1 MSAQFRQNPQQV
13 VQIEVEPRDGDDR
26 QRLQSPGTQVPLD
39 RMTSREERNQ
49 RMHVR
54 RIFDKYDENRDG
66 YLSKK
71 ELKRLIKENPGQC
84 QDLPKG
90 ITKEIL
96 KYADT
101 DNDGQLDF
109 EEFYKLSQ
117 EHKWLIKDW
126 CVKYCRYIVP
136 RRDGAIHDETGY
148 GYHVDHVEVD
158 GAYENQM
165 KFFPPPLTMVIFS
178 IVEVIFFIVDIIYL
192 DDYKDGDIKN
202 VGTSVNGPMATKL
215 IYNPRKREE
224 AWRFMTYMF
233 VHVGVMHILM
243 NLIVQ
248 LFLGTALEL
257 VHCWWRVALVYLSGV
272 VAGSMGTSIANP
284 RIYLAGASGGVYAL
298 ITAHIATII
307 MNWSEMEYAFIQLF
321 VFVVFCGTDIGF
333 SVYRHLN
340 DPFDRV
346 GYMAH
351 LCGGIAGLLVG
362 IGVLRNLNV
371 RPFEKKLWW
380 FAVTVF
386 SALMISG
393 ILFHIFNPEYF
404 LMEKLTQKTSESM
417 FP

>member
-1 MSAQFRQNPQQV
+1 MSVQFTQQQQV
-13 VQIEVEPRDGDDR
+13 VQINDEEDDR
-26 QRLQSPGTQVPLD
+26 QRLQSPGTRVPLD
-39 RMTSREERNQ
+39 RMTSREERTE
-49 RMHVR
+49 RLRVR
-54 RIFDKYDENRDG
+54 RIFEKYDRDRNG
-66 YLSKK
+66 FLSKK
-71 ELKRLIKENPGQC
+71 ELGRLIKENPGQC

-90 ITKEIL
+90 IAKEIL

-101 DNDGQLDF
+101 DGDGQLDF

-117 EHKWLIKDW
+117 EHKWIVKDW
-126 CVKYCRYIVP
+126 CVKYCRYVVP
-136 RRDGAIHDETGY
+136 RRDGAIHDET
-148 GYHVDHVEVD
+148 D

-178 IVEVIFFIVDIIYL
+178 IIEVIFFIIDIVYL
-192 DDYKDGDIKN
+192 DDYKDNDFKN
-202 VGTSVNGPMATKL
+202 VGTSVNGPMATMF

-224 AWRFMTYMF
+224 AWRFVTYMF

-272 VAGSMGTSIANP
+272 LAGSMGTSIANP

-307 MNWSEMEYAFIQLF
+307 MNWQEMEYAFLQLF
-321 VFVVFCGTDIGF
+321 VFLVFCGTDIGF
-333 SVYRHLN
+333 SVYRHIT

-371 RPFEKKLWW
+371 RPYEKKLWW
-380 FAVTVF
+380 IAITLY

-393 ILFHIFNPEYF
+393 ICFHIFNPDYF
-404 LMEKLTQKTSESM
+404 VFEKTTQAPSSSG

>member
-1 MSAQFRQNPQQV
+1 MSVQFTQQQQV
-13 VQIEVEPRDGDDR
+13 VQINDEEDDR
-26 QRLQSPGTQVPLD
+26 QRLQSPGTRVPLD
-39 RMTSREERNQ
+39 RMTSREERTE
-49 RMHVR
+49 RLRVR
-54 RIFDKYDENRDG
+54 RIFEKYDRDRNG
-66 YLSKK
+66 FLSKK
-71 ELKRLIKENPGQC
+71 ELGRLIKENPGQC

-90 ITKEIL
+90 IAKEIL

-101 DNDGQLDF
+101 DGDGQLDF

-117 EHKWLIKDW
+117 EHKWIVKDW
-126 CVKYCRYIVP
+126 CVKYCRYVVP
-136 RRDGAIHDETGY
+136 RRDGAIHDETGSAY
-148 GYHVDHVEVD
+148 ETVD

-178 IVEVIFFIVDIIYL
+178 IIEVIFFIIDIVYL
-192 DDYKDGDIKN
+192 DDYKDNDFKN
-202 VGTSVNGPMATKL
+202 VGTSVNGPMATMF

-224 AWRFMTYMF
+224 AWRFVTYMF

-272 VAGSMGTSIANP
+272 LAGSMGTSIANP

-307 MNWSEMEYAFIQLF
+307 MNWQEMEYAFLQLF
-321 VFVVFCGTDIGF
+321 VFLVFCGTDIGF
-333 SVYRHLN
+333 SVYRHIT

-371 RPFEKKLWW
+371 RPYEKKLWW
-380 FAVTVF
+380 IAITLY

-393 ILFHIFNPEYF
+393 ICFHIFNPDYF
-404 LMEKLTQKTSESM
+404 VFEKTTQAPSSSG